1 MGRDLAGDLTA
12 SGLRIAV
19 ILGRFNDFLGE
30 SLLRGARDTF
40 LRCGGDTDSLD
51 IVRVP
56 GSFEIPPVCRKL
68 ALQKRHDAIV
78 ALGVIVEGSTNHFDL
93 VCSGLT
99 SGIASI
105 SLETLIPVTFGVVT
119 THTIEQAIER
129 VGTKAGNKGADAMLA
144 AIEMATL
151 FKKIDH

>member
-1 MGRDLAGDLTA
+1 MGNELAGDLTA
-12 SGLRIAV
+12 SGLRVAV
-19 ILGRFNDFLGE
+19 VLGRFNDFLGE
-30 SLLRGARDTF
+30 SLLRGACDTF
-40 LRCGGDTDSLD
+40 VRCGGASEALD
-51 IVRVP
+51 VVRVP

-68 ALQKRHDAIV
+68 ALQKRYDAIV
-78 ALGVIVEGSTNHFDL
+78 ALGVIIEGSTNHFDL

-99 SGIASI
+99 SGIASV

-129 VGTKAGNKGADAMLA
+129 VGTKAGNKGSDAMLA

-151 FKKIDH
+151 FKKID

>member
-1 MGRDLAGDLTA
+1 MGKELAGDLTA
-12 SGLRIAV
+12 AGLRVAV

-40 LRCGGDTDSLD
+40 LRCGGSSDALD
-51 IVRVP
+51 VVRVP

-68 ALQKRHDAIV
+68 ALQKRYDAII
-78 ALGVIVEGSTNHFDL
+78 ALGVIIEGSTNHFDL

-99 SGIASI
+99 SGIASV
-105 SLETLIPVTFGVVT
+105 SLETLVPVTFGVVT
-119 THTIEQAIER
+119 THTMEQAIER

-151 FKKIDH
+151 FKKID